1 MESGGEKRRM
11 REIGLFDFDG
21 TLVEGDSFIRF
32 GIFAVGKAK
41 FYTSVVMAIPWLIG
55 WKAGMMSSSRAKE
68 KLFGF
73 LFRGMTKREFEDK
86 GELFVSEITKM
97 LQPEIYQELIR
108 LRDAGREV
116 VIASA
121 SVEEW
126 IRPWAKTQGVDCVI
140 GTQVEVDGEG
150 RLTGRFSTPNCLGKE
165 KAMRVREYLRKKLLD
180 GKLET
185 LLGNEED
192 DLKDFEISAWGNLPD
207 DKWMLEMADHPHQ
220 V

>member
-1 MESGGEKRRM
+1 M
-11 REIGLFDFDG
+11 
-21 TLVEGDSFIRF
+21 
-32 GIFAVGKAK
+32 
-41 FYTSVVMAIPWLIG
+41 
-55 WKAGMMSSSRAKE
+55 
-68 KLFGF
+68 
-73 LFRGMTKREFEDK
+73 
-86 GELFVSEITKM
+86 
-97 LQPEIYQELIR
+97 
-108 LRDAGREV
+108 
-116 VIASA
+116 
-121 SVEEW
+121 
-126 IRPWAKTQGVDCVI
+126 I

>member
-41 FYTSVVMAIPWLIG
+41 FYTSVARATPWLIG
-55 WKAGMMSSSRAKE
+55 WKTGMMSSSKAKE

-73 LFRGMTKREFEDK
+73 LFRGMMKREFENK

-97 LQPEIYQELIR
+97 LRPEVYQDLIR
-108 LRDAGREV
+108 LRDAGVEV

-150 RLTGRFSTPNCLGKE
+150 RLTGSFSTPNCLGKE
-165 KAMRVREYLRKKLLD
+165 KAMRVREYLRKKLQD
-180 GKLET
+180 GKPES

>member
-1 MESGGEKRRM
+1 MESGDEKRRM

-41 FYTSVVMAIPWLIG
+41 FYTSVARATPWLIG
-55 WKAGMMSSSRAKE
+55 WKTGMMSSSKAKE

-73 LFRGMTKREFEDK
+73 LFRGMMKREFENK
-86 GELFVSEITKM
+86 GELFASEITKM
-97 LQPEIYQELIR
+97 LRPEVYQDLIR
-108 LRDAGREV
+108 LRDAGVEV

-150 RLTGRFSTPNCLGKE
+150 RLTGSFSTPNCLGKE
-165 KAMRVREYLRKKLLD
+165 KVMRVREYLRKKLMD
-180 GKLET
+180 DKRET
-185 LLGNEED
+185 LFGNEED
-192 DLKDFEISAWGNLPD
+192 DLKGLEISAWGNLPD
-207 DKWMLEMADHPHQ
+207 DKWMLEMADHPHK